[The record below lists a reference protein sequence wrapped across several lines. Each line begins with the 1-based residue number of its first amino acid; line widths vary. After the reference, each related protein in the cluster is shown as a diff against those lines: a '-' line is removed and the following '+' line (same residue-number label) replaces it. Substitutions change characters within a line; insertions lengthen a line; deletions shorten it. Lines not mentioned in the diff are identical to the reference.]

1 MTKLGAIHQNLNVK
15 AVPTQRPDGDP
26 RRNVY
31 SRLTSA
37 AFFLGCVVV
46 LGALAYFHIGHGRW
60 TFFDCVYMTVITLS
74 TVGFGETLDGMNE
87 VPEARAVTMV
97 LIVIGSGTLLYFL
110 SNLTALVVEGD
121 LQGILRSRRM
131 QKKIDQLEKHIVV
144 CGAGSTGEHVIGELI
159 DAGVEFVVIDQDEE
173 RIRVLGED
181 LGAVILHVT
190 GDATDDHSL
199 ERAGVERARGVIAAL
214 HTDKDNLF
222 VVISVRHL
230 NPKARIVAKAID
242 ATTTPKL
249 RRAGAHAIVSP
260 NYIGGLRLVSEMI
273 RPQAV
278 DFLDRLLREDNKLR
292 IEDVAIPEGSNLV
305 GHTLA
310 ECMIR
315 KTGALVLAIRK
326 GGNYI
331 YNPGPDVVL
340 EAGSHLIVIA
350 PSTSMSGLRDGLK
363 NDGLLREDRRRLNG

>member
-1 MTKLGAIHQNLNVK
+1 MK
-15 AVPTQRPDGDP
+15 APAAQRSDGDP

-31 SRLTSA
+31 SRLTTA

-60 TFFDCVYMTVITLS
+60 SLFDCFYMTVITLS
-74 TVGFGETLDGMNE
+74 TVGFGETLSGMNE
-87 VPEARAVTMV
+87 VPEARAVTLV

-121 LQGILRSRRM
+121 LQGILRARRM
-131 QKKIDQLEKHIVV
+131 QKKIDELEKHIVV
-144 CGAGSTGEHVIGELI
+144 CGAGNTGEHVISELI
-159 DAGVEFVVIDQDEE
+159 EAGVEFVVIDQDEE
-173 RIRVLGED
+173 RIRVLSED
-181 LGAVILHVT
+181 LGAEILHVM

-199 ERAGVERARGVIAAL
+199 ERAGVERAKGVIAAL

-242 ATTTPKL
+242 ASTTPKL

-260 NYIGGLRLVSEMI
+260 NAIGGLRLVSEMI

-278 DFLDRLLREDNKLR
+278 DFLDRLLREDTKLR
-292 IEDVAIPEGSNLV
+292 IEDVAITADSNLV

-310 ECMIR
+310 ECKIR
-315 KTGALVLAIRK
+315 ETGALVLAIRK
-326 GGNYI
+326 GANYV
-331 YNPGPDVVL
+331 YNPGPDIVL
-340 EAGSHLIVIA
+340 EAGTHLIVIA
-350 PSTSMSGLRDGLK
+350 PSTSIVGLREGLK
-363 NDGLLREDRRRLNG
+363 KNELLRADRRSRAAAGTPTPKEA